1 MALVNDKDSEDDVNA
16 PACARRAA
24 PLVIRGAMGFRP
36 STCKKTRG
44 MRTPRLPSEE
54 DGGRSCLLQAE
65 LIRTPAHGP
74 RARPL
79 PRPSP
84 PLFFPFFFRVSFPF
98 LRFFFSFSDFFSCQL
113 ASFKS

>member
-54 DGGRSCLLQAE
+54 DGGRSCLLPAE

-74 RARPL
+74 RARPPTTSIPSFFFSFFF
-79 PRPSP
+79 PRV
-84 PLFFPFFFRVSFPF
+84 FPFFA
-98 LRFFFSFSDFFSCQL
+98 FFFSFSDFFFVPTSK
-113 ASFKS
+113 F